1 MSGARYVAKRQS
13 ALIEGE
19 ARRVSGHYLEEV
31 GEATAVGEVA
41 RIYDEI
47 RATTGLPFVSLVYRH
62 LATEPDVLERTWA
75 ALAPVLSSPE
85 LRAAAAELAGVQPE
99 VLAIPVSALSIV
111 GVDADEFVAATT
123 TLVAYARANSSNL
136 LASQILLSR
145 PRSTRGSHPLA
156 PRALDRRADVIEGA
170 LLPMCDLR
178 NLDSATVALLEEIS
192 VYVSGEERPL
202 VVPSL
207 WRHFGHRP
215 ALIAL
220 LWTSMRPSVLDGS
233 LDRHVDAL
241 LRRARLLARDF
252 AVEEAA
258 LDGRAASLV
267 RPFVATIPRMLVCG
281 AMMRSAL
288 REGARLGQGAN

>member
-1 MSGARYVAKRQS
+1 M
-13 ALIEGE
+13 EGE
-19 ARRVSGHYLEEV
+19 ARRISGHYLEEV

-41 RIYDEI
+41 RIYEEI

-75 ALAPVLSSPE
+75 VLAPALSSPE
-85 LRAAAAELAGVQPE
+85 WRATAADLAEVQSPE
-99 VLAIPVSALSIV
+99 VVAIPVSALSVV
-111 GVDADEFVAATT
+111 GLDADEFAATT
-123 TLVAYARANSSNL
+123 ATLVAYARANASNL
-136 LASQILLSR
+136 LASQILLGR
-145 PRSTRGSHPLA
+145 PPSTRASDPPA
-156 PRALDRRADVIEGA
+156 PTAFDRRPDVIESA

-178 NLDSATVALLEEIS
+178 TLDSATVALLEEIS

-215 ALIAL
+215 ALIGL

-233 LDRHVDAL
+233 LDRHVGAL
-241 LRRARLLARDF
+241 LGRARLLVQDF
-252 AVEEAA
+252 ALEEAA
-258 LDGRAASLV
+258 LDVRAASLV
-267 RPFVATIPRMLVCG
+267 GPFAATIPRMLVCG

-288 REGARLGQGAN
+288 REGARLGHGAN

>member
-1 MSGARYVAKRQS
+1 
-13 ALIEGE
+13 LIEGE
-19 ARRVSGHYLEEV
+19 TARVSGDYLEEV

-47 RATTGLPFVSLVYRH
+47 RATTGLPFVSLIYRH
-62 LATEPDVLERTWA
+62 LATEPDVLERTWG

-85 LRAAAAELAGVQPE
+85 WRAAAAELADIQSPE
-99 VLAIPVSALSIV
+99 VVAIPVSALSIA
-111 GVDADEFVAATT
+111 GLDADEFVATTT

-136 LASQILLSR
+136 LASQILLSGL
-145 PRSTRGSHPLA
+145 RSTRASHPPA
-156 PRALDRRADVIEGA
+156 PRVPDRHPDVVESA

-178 NLDSATVALLEEIS
+178 DLDGATVGLLEEIS
-192 VYVSGEERPL
+192 VYVSGEARPL

-207 WRHFGHRP
+207 WRRFGHRP

-220 LWTSMRPSVLDGS
+220 LWTSMRPSVVDGS

-241 LRRARLLARDF
+241 LGRVRLLARDL
-252 AVEEAA
+252 AVDEAA
-258 LDGRAASLV
+258 LDGQVASLI

-288 REGARLGQGAN
+288 REGAQLGQGANRSRRS